1 MANQTKKSIYE
12 VDIQEIQKRL
22 VSQLDQEA
30 GQYRVSESCI
40 GKIGFMCSGDPNT
53 GLVQL
58 LNTVGI
64 RKPGMSGFRLA
75 FGFQI
80 EIQMKQS
87 LMHVKE
93 VDIGDFSGGKCVL
106 FCALQFGGI

>member
-12 VDIQEIQKRL
+12 VDIKEIQKRL

-40 GKIGFMCSGDPNT
+40 GKIGFMCSGDPKT
-53 GLVQL
+53 ELVQL

-75 FGFQI
+75 FGFQMANKPRPFYI
-80 EIQMKQS
+80 
-87 LMHVKE
+87 
-93 VDIGDFSGGKCVL
+93 
-106 FCALQFGGI
+106 